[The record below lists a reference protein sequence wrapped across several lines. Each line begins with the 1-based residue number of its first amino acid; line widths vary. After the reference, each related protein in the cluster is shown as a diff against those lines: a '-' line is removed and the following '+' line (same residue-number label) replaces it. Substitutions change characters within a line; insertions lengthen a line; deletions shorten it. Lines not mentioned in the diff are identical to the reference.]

1 MFSGCVDK
9 ISKGLNYFFLP
20 FENSRYFGDLVRLVF
35 SQRSLPRELI
45 HLQQYQKWFRK
56 KSFKTIIDVG
66 ANTGPF
72 AFAARVLL
80 ADSQIYA
87 FEPLPECY
95 QKLNSNLSPY
105 GHFSAFQSAIGNQRG
120 EMEMWKSDF
129 TESSSLLPMD
139 DLHKKAFPHTANQK
153 VIKVPISKLDDY
165 LEKMHLLPPVLLK
178 IDVQGYE
185 DQVIL
190 GATRIMQQVD
200 SIMIEM
206 SFQPLYQGQP
216 LFDEIYQLLISKGF
230 TFAGNMD
237 GLFSPLDGSILQSDG
252 IFNRS

>member
-1 MFSGCVDK
+1 
-9 ISKGLNYFFLP
+9 
-20 FENSRYFGDLVRLVF
+20 
-35 SQRSLPRELI
+35 
-45 HLQQYQKWFRK
+45 
-56 KSFKTIIDVG
+56 
-66 ANTGPF
+66 
-72 AFAARVLL
+72 
-80 ADSQIYA
+80 
-87 FEPLPECY
+87 
-95 QKLNSNLSPY
+95 
-105 GHFSAFQSAIGNQRG
+105 
-120 EMEMWKSDF
+120 
-129 TESSSLLPMD
+129 
-139 DLHKKAFPHTANQK
+139 
-153 VIKVPISKLDDY
+153 
-165 LEKMHLLPPVLLK
+165 MHLLPPILLK

-252 IFNRS
+252 IFIRS